1 MNNRTEPATA
11 SGKNRVALY
20 RFLAVAVLLAIHFV
34 TRYQVGKDI
43 PLNSRGDGM
52 FSSDY
57 QVAVNLAAGRG
68 FYQVMLPDEPEA
80 VPIRE
85 FESLQRAE
93 ITPAELQAY
102 LDQPWS
108 QPIHL
113 DHGTKTA
120 GVPLYTSRPLE
131 LRLAAHL
138 WKWFGMRWSVIFT
151 FYELVSTG
159 VAFLIF
165 LIGRKA
171 GGFWC
176 GLVAIILYT
185 LSPLESVW
193 VVRSLRDI
201 NPLWFATLGCAAVYC
216 LAGSFR
222 NRWLN
227 LASFFAAG
235 AVALVGYGWR
245 LDSLLLPPLLLMLL
259 VVKDL
264 MERSNWRTAAAHAA
278 LFGLGVLSCYGFI
291 LALRP
296 PIEAESPGI
305 AYHIAFYGN
314 SERTNL
320 AGLEN
325 SLKIYRCDLDTL
337 IAVRYYGTA
346 LDMPGHG
353 QPVASPAY
361 AVASRAMYFRSLS
374 FNAYHWI
381 AGFPRFIFQ
390 AMRGISLRDLPMDR
404 DWFPPVPPQVKSLLD
419 FTSFL
424 LPIAALLGIAAVFF
438 WGKLSPVTLGM
449 TALLMVYTAILFV
462 VLPEHQHSGMLVLP
476 ICILGGFGVVSIFS
490 SEFRQWHWGMG
501 LKALLSIAG
510 VWGIACV
517 GGYFWSVHERDAQIA
532 EIRRVAANAV
542 ADPSIQLQ
550 AQTMSVLSTP
560 NSSLDR
566 VGYLL
571 EIETGPN
578 PGVLNF
584 KNVRSIRVK
593 KAQDGRVYESEH
605 RLFPNRRQ
613 YFFFSAYQGRLV
625 NHYLYESTVEVHGDS
640 RIISAKRADLTNWRD
655 LEVSTVFYDGERSP
669 GSPVVG
675 HPSEISLY
683 GLPAGYTPAG
693 YPPVGYDS
701 VFYER

>member
-1 MNNRTEPATA
+1 MNNSSEPAA
-11 SGKNRVALY
+11 APSNKRFALY
-20 RFLAVAVLLAIHFV
+20 RFLAIAVLLTIHFL
-34 TRYQVGKDI
+34 TRYQVGHDI
-43 PLNSRGDGM
+43 PLNTRGDGM

-80 VPIRE
+80 VPIHE

-102 LDQPWS
+102 LNQPWS
-108 QPIHL
+108 QPINL

-131 LRLAAHL
+131 LRLAGHL
-138 WKWFGMRWSVIFT
+138 WKWFGLRWSVIFT
-151 FYELVSTG
+151 FYELVSTAA
-159 VAFLIF
+159 AFLIF

-171 GGFWC
+171 AGFWC
-176 GLVAIILYT
+176 GLLAMILYT

-222 NRWLN
+222 NRWLD
-227 LASFFAAG
+227 LASYFAAG
-235 AVALVGYGWR
+235 AAALLGYGWR
-245 LDSLLLPPLLLMLL
+245 LDSLLLPPLLLILL
-259 VVKDL
+259 IVKDL
-264 MERSNWRTAAAHAA
+264 MERSDWRNISAHAA

-296 PIEAESPGI
+296 PGEAEGPGI

-346 LDMPGHG
+346 LDIPGHG
-353 QPVASPAY
+353 QGVASPAY
-361 AVASRAMYFRSLS
+361 AAASRAMYIRSLS

-381 AGFPRFIFQ
+381 AGFPHFIYQ

-404 DWFPPVPPQVKSLLD
+404 DWFPPVPRPVKSLLG
-419 FTSFL
+419 FTSIL

-449 TALLMVYTAILFV
+449 VALLMVYTAILFA

-476 ICILGGFGVVSIFS
+476 ISVLGGFGVVSIFS

-501 LKALLSIAG
+501 FKALILIAG

-517 GGYFWSVHERDAQIA
+517 DGYFWSLHERDRQIA
-532 EIRRVAANAV
+532 EIRLAAANAV
-542 ADPSIQLQ
+542 DDPSIRLQ
-550 AQTMSVLSTP
+550 PQSMSVLSTP
-560 NSSLDR
+560 DSSLDR
-566 VGYLL
+566 AGYLL

-578 PGVLNF
+578 PGPLNC
-584 KNVRSIRVK
+584 KHVRSIRVK

-613 YFFFSAYQGRLV
+613 YFFFTAYQGRLV
-625 NHYLYESTVEVHGDS
+625 NHYLYESTVEVHGDA

-683 GLPAGYTPAG
+683 ALPVGYTPVG
-693 YPPVGYDS
+693 YPPVGY
-701 VFYER
+701 EP